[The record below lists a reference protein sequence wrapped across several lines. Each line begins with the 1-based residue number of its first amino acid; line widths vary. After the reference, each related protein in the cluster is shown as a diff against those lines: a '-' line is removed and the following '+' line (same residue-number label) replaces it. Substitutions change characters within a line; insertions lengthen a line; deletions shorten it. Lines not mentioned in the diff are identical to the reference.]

1 MKRFLLSVVLATT
14 LALTSCQFDDSEIW
28 LKLDDHESRITNLE
42 ELCKQM
48 NTNISSLQ
56 TIVTALQNNDYVTG
70 VTPVTKNGELIGY
83 TITFTKS
90 QPITIYHGEDGK
102 NGANGK
108 DGKDGYSPQIGVKQ
122 DSDGIYYWTLDGEW
136 LYDVNG
142 NKIRA
147 IGTDGENGE
156 DGAEHGAVGGNRSQ

>member
-1 MKRFLLSVVLATT
+1 MKRFFLLVVFATT

-28 LKLDDHESRITNLE
+28 LKINEHEERIVALE

-56 TIVTALQNNDYVTG
+56 TIVAALQNNDYVTG
-70 VTPVTKNGELIGY
+70 VTPVTKNGEVIGY

-90 QPITIYHGEDGK
+90 QPITIYHGEDGQD
-102 NGANGK
+102 GANGK
-108 DGKDGYSPQIGVKQ
+108 DGYTPQIGVRQ
-122 DSDGIYYWTLDGEW
+122 DNDGVYYWTIDGQW

-142 NKIRA
+142 NKIKA
-147 IGTDGENGE
+147 VGTD
-156 DGAEHGAVGGNRSQ
+156 